1 MRTGLIIFCFFLF
14 ITGCKNKN
22 KVPGGIIQQ
31 KKMQSILWDMMRA
44 DQFLGDFVLKKDSTL
59 NKKIESIKLYG
70 KVFAIHQISK
80 EQFMKSFSFY
90 KSHPALF
97 KAIMD
102 SLSQPKKMAIDEMI
116 EHPML
121 PDSIVKT
128 QQKLKDSIFPLRK
141 KKVIPV
147 N

>member
-22 KVPGGIIQQ
+22 KVPAGVIKQ
-31 KKMQSILWDMMRA
+31 KKMQAVLWDMMRA

-59 NKKIESIKLYG
+59 NKKMESIKLYG

-97 KAIMD
+97 KVIMD
-102 SLSQPKKMAIDEMI
+102 SLSQPKKMAIDEMM

-121 PDSIVKT
+121 PDSIAKT

>member
-1 MRTGLIIFCFFLF
+1 
-14 ITGCKNKN
+14 
-22 KVPGGIIQQ
+22 
-31 KKMQSILWDMMRA
+31 MMRA
-44 DQFLGDFVLKKDSTL
+44 DQFLGNFVFNKDSSLDRNT
-59 NKKIESIKLYG
+59 ESIKLYG
-70 KVFAIHQISK
+70 KVFALHEISK
-80 EQFMKSFSFY
+80 EQFKKSFSFY

-102 SLSQPKKMAIDEMI
+102 SLSQPKKMAIDEMV

-121 PDSIVKT
+121 PDSILKT
-128 QQKLKDSIFPLRK
+128 QQNLKDSILPLRK